1 MKLIWVGLFAL
12 ASARPDGLDRP
23 CPPGVHCPR
32 QSRSTCAAMP
42 DFMKNADR
50 IVGGEAA
57 PSMIPWQVA
66 MLSGSF
72 QFCGGTIL
80 DSCTILTAAHCG
92 INTGHS
98 IRAGSLSKTSG
109 GQVRGISQVIS
120 NTDLPYNSQTTNNDW
135 VIAKLDSPLTL
146 GGDVQAACLP
156 SSASYLSAQSTEAR
170 CFTSGWGTLSSGGS
184 SPNDLQY
191 VRVPAITNSQC
202 DAAYGGSITD
212 TMLCAGY
219 PNVGGKDACQGD
231 SGGPFVCDDN
241 GNAVIAGVVSWGIG
255 CAHPNYPGVY
265 ARVTSVLSWIQSNM
279 GSCGGSPSP
288 PPSPPSPPSPTPPSD
303 ACGFPQWQGD
313 NYCDDENNNAGCN
326 WDGGDC
332 CGDDVNENFCS
343 TCECLDPNDP
353 SNQGV
358 CGSPQW
364 QGDNWC
370 DDDNNN
376 AGCEWDGGDC
386 CGDDVN
392 TQYCSACECLDP
404 AKQCT
409 GTCGAPIWK
418 GDGYCDDNNNNCGCD
433 FDGGDC
439 CGSNVNTQYCSV
451 CECLATKYW
460 GYHPWAAA
468 RRNPPADWDV
478 PAPARRNPPA
488 DWDVPAPARRN
499 PPADVPVPSF

>member
-1 MKLIWVGLFAL
+1 MGISCFRRMKLIWLGLFAL

-92 INTGHS
+92 INT
-98 IRAGSLSKTSG
+98 
-109 GQVRGISQVIS
+109 
-120 NTDLPYNSQTTNNDW
+120 DW

-156 SSASYLSAQSTEAR
+156 SSASYLSAQSSEAR

-184 SPNDLQY
+184 APNDLQY

-231 SGGPFVCDDN
+231 SGGPYVCNDN

-265 ARVTSVLSWIQSNM
+265 ARVTKVLNWVKNNM

-288 PPSPPSPPSPTPPSD
+288 PSPTPPSPSPPSSG
-303 ACGFPQWQGD
+303 CGSPQWQGD
-313 NYCDDENNNAGCN
+313 NYCDDENNNA
-326 WDGGDC
+326 
-332 CGDDVNENFCS
+332 
-343 TCECLDPNDP
+343 
-353 SNQGV
+353 
-358 CGSPQW
+358 
-364 QGDNWC
+364 
-370 DDDNNN
+370 
-376 AGCEWDGGDC
+376 ACEWDGGDC

-392 TQYCSACECLDP
+392 EQYCSACECLDP
-404 AKQCT
+404 AEQ
-409 GTCGAPIWK
+409 GVCGSPQWQ
-418 GDGYCDDNNNNCGCD
+418 GDNYCDDENNNGGCN

-451 CECLATKYW
+451 CACLE
-460 GYHPWAAA
+460 
-468 RRNPPADWDV
+468 
-478 PAPARRNPPA
+478 
-488 DWDVPAPARRN
+488 
-499 PPADVPVPSF
+499 

>member
-1 MKLIWVGLFAL
+1 MKLIWLGLFAL

-32 QSRSTCAAMP
+32 QSKNTCATMP

-72 QFCGGTIL
+72 QFCGGTVL

-98 IRAGSLSKTSG
+98 IRAGSLTKTSG

-120 NTDLPYNSQTTNNDW
+120 NTVLPYNSQTTNNDW
-135 VIAKLDSPLTL
+135 VIAKLDSPLNL

-156 SSASYLSAQSTEAR
+156 SSSSYLSVESTEAR

-184 SPNDLQY
+184 ATNDLQY

-202 DAAYGGSITD
+202 NSAYGGDITD

-231 SGGPFVCDDN
+231 SGGPFVCNDN

-255 CAHPNYPGVY
+255 CTLPNYPGVY
-265 ARVTSVLSWIQSNM
+265 ARVTPVLSWIQSNM

-288 PPSPPSPPSPTPPSD
+288 PSPPSPTPPSD
-303 ACGFPQWQGD
+303 ACGSPQWKGD
-313 NYCDDENNNAGCN
+313 NYCDDENNNAGC
-326 WDGGDC
+326 GY
-332 CGDDVNENFCS
+332 
-343 TCECLDPNDP
+343 
-353 SNQGV
+353 
-358 CGSPQW
+358 
-364 QGDNWC
+364 
-370 DDDNNN
+370 
-376 AGCEWDGGDC
+376 DGGDC

-404 AKQCT
+404 NGQPTTTAAPAPPPSDA
-409 GTCGAPIWK
+409 CGYPQWK
-418 GDGYCDDNNNNCGCD
+418 GDNYCDDGNNNAGCEW
-433 FDGGDC
+433 DGGDC
-439 CGSNVNTQYCSV
+439 CGDDVNEQYCSACECLDPSMQGVCGSPQWQGDNYCDDENNNGGCGYDGGDCCGDVNTQYCSV
-451 CECLATKYW
+451 CACLDPDNKGHVGYGW
-460 GYHPWAAA
+460 GWGK
-468 RRNPPADWDV
+468 
-478 PAPARRNPPA
+478 
-488 DWDVPAPARRN
+488 
-499 PPADVPVPSF
+499 

>member
-1 MKLIWVGLFAL
+1 MKLIWLGLFAL

-32 QSRSTCAAMP
+32 QSRNTCAAMP

-98 IRAGSLSKTSG
+98 IRAGSLNKQNG

-120 NTDLPYNSQTTNNDW
+120 NTQFPYNSSTTNNDW
-135 VIAKLDSPLTL
+135 LIAKLDSPLTL
-146 GGDVQAACLP
+146 GDDVQAACLP
-156 SSASYLSAQSTEAR
+156 SASYLPANSTEDR

-184 SPNDLQY
+184 ATDNLQY
-191 VRVPAITNSQC
+191 VRVPAVTNSACNSQ
-202 DAAYGGSITD
+202 YGGSITD
-212 TMLCAGY
+212 SMLCAGY

-231 SGGPFVCDDN
+231 SGGPFVCNDN

-255 CAHPNYPGVY
+255 CALPNYPGVY
-265 ARVTSVLSWIQSNM
+265 ARVTPVLSWIQSNM
-279 GSCGGSPSP
+279 GSCGSSPSP

-303 ACGFPQWQGD
+303 ACGSPQWQGD
-313 NYCDDENNNAGCN
+313 NYCDDENNNAGC
-326 WDGGDC
+326 GY
-332 CGDDVNENFCS
+332 
-343 TCECLDPNDP
+343 
-353 SNQGV
+353 
-358 CGSPQW
+358 
-364 QGDNWC
+364 
-370 DDDNNN
+370 
-376 AGCEWDGGDC
+376 DGGDC

-404 AKQCT
+404 SEQPTTTAAPAPPPSDA
-409 GTCGAPIWK
+409 CGNIQWQ
-418 GDGYCDDNNNNCGCD
+418 GDNYCDDGNNNAGCEW
-433 FDGGDC
+433 DGGDC
-439 CGSNVNTQYCSV
+439 CGDDVNEQYCSA
-451 CECLATKYW
+451 CECLDPSMQGVCGAPQWKGDNYCDDENNNGGC
-460 GYHPWAAA
+460 GYDGGDCCGDMSTHNTAQF
-468 RRNPPADWDV
+468 
-478 PAPARRNPPA
+478 APVWIRIIK
-488 DWDVPAPARRN
+488 DTGE
-499 PPADVPVPSF
+499 